1 MRAVDF
7 LGVVVRDVVVPLLL
21 PDVDDDLRFVVVVD
35 FVALVVVVDF
45 LDVDDVLEVEVLA
58 VGLVDVDFTAD
69 VYFGRVVTDLVV
81 VVLPV
86 EVVGALDTVTE
97 VLLLVACLVGA
108 FVTTGFILL
117 VDCLVGT
124 TFLVV

>member
-1 MRAVDF
+1 M
-7 LGVVVRDVVVPLLL
+7 RDVVVPLLL

-35 FVALVVVVDF
+35 FVALVVVDF

>member
-1 MRAVDF
+1 M
-7 LGVVVRDVVVPLLL
+7 RDVVVPLLL
-21 PDVDDDLRFVVVVD
+21 PDVDDDVRFVVVVD

-58 VGLVDVDFTAD
+58 VGLVDLDFTAD
-69 VYFGRVVTDLVV
+69 VDFGRVVTDLVV

>member
-1 MRAVDF
+1 M
-7 LGVVVRDVVVPLLL
+7 RDVVVPLLL

-69 VYFGRVVTDLVV
+69 VDFGRVVTDLVV

-97 VLLLVACLVGA
+97 VLLLVASLVGA

>member
-1 MRAVDF
+1 M
-7 LGVVVRDVVVPLLL
+7 RDVVVPLLL

-69 VYFGRVVTDLVV
+69 VDFGRVVTDLVV

-117 VDCLVGT
+117 VDCLVAT

>member
-1 MRAVDF
+1 M
-7 LGVVVRDVVVPLLL
+7 
-21 PDVDDDLRFVVVVD
+21 
-35 FVALVVVVDF
+35 
-45 LDVDDVLEVEVLA
+45 
-58 VGLVDVDFTAD
+58 
-69 VYFGRVVTDLVV
+69 
-81 VVLPV
+81 
-86 EVVGALDTVTE
+86 GALDTVTE

>member
-1 MRAVDF
+1 M
-7 LGVVVRDVVVPLLL
+7 RDVVVPLLL

-35 FVALVVVVDF
+35 FVALVVEVDF

-69 VYFGRVVTDLVV
+69 VDFGRVVTDLVV

-124 TFLVV
+124 TFLVVWTLLV

>member
-1 MRAVDF
+1 M
-7 LGVVVRDVVVPLLL
+7 RDVVVPLLL
-21 PDVDDDLRFVVVVD
+21 PDVDDDVRFVVVVD

-45 LDVDDVLEVEVLA
+45 LDVDDVLEVLA

-69 VYFGRVVTDLVV
+69 VDFGRVVTDLVV

>member
-1 MRAVDF
+1 M
-7 LGVVVRDVVVPLLL
+7 RDVVVPLLL
-21 PDVDDDLRFVVVVD
+21 PDVDDDVRFVVVVD

-69 VYFGRVVTDLVV
+69 VDFGRVVTDLVV

-117 VDCLVGT
+117 VDCLVVT

>member
-1 MRAVDF
+1 M
-7 LGVVVRDVVVPLLL
+7 RDVVVPLLL
-21 PDVDDDLRFVVVVD
+21 PDVDDDVRFVVVVD

-69 VYFGRVVTDLVV
+69 VVFGRVVTDLVV

-97 VLLLVACLVGA
+97 VLLLVACLVGV

>member
-1 MRAVDF
+1 M
-7 LGVVVRDVVVPLLL
+7 RDVVVPLLL

-69 VYFGRVVTDLVV
+69 VDFGRVVTDLVV

-117 VDCLVGT
+117 LLVDCLVGT

>member
-1 MRAVDF
+1 M
-7 LGVVVRDVVVPLLL
+7 RDVVVPLLL

-45 LDVDDVLEVEVLA
+45 LDVNDVLEVEVLA

-69 VYFGRVVTDLVV
+69 VDFGRVVTDLVV

>member
-1 MRAVDF
+1 M
-7 LGVVVRDVVVPLLL
+7 RDVVVPLLL
-21 PDVDDDLRFVVVVD
+21 PDVDDDVRFVVVVD